1 MTTPELAGGLPRN
14 DDTVLV
20 RGINHLLAVVPHL
33 IGYRPDHSLV
43 VVATRLEG
51 TRHGVHR
58 GSVAFAARVDLPPP
72 THLPQLP
79 HALGGPL
86 RRVASEG
93 GQLMLHTFGYD
104 LPTGPDGEVDAGYA
118 EALLQ
123 TLESTAR
130 RAGAEL
136 HDLDLVRDQGREHRR
151 LLVATCRT
159 EEPWQ
164 PVPPAA
170 DVPAAADFVLQGRA
184 PLPSREVVAAAVRR
198 RDETAAAR
206 TDLALTLLA
215 ADPAKLDRDV
225 ALRAL
230 GAWVVHGSPSPG
242 ARERAWITAE
252 LHDRQVRDALLGRW
266 LPQMFDLHD
275 VLGPDDAAL
284 LARWVPPWPREDS
297 DAALDRLL
305 ELAAKVPVQLGAP
318 VVTVAAFVAWVH
330 GQGTVANE
338 ACDLALEVD
347 PDYRMAVLL
356 RECLDRGIKPT
367 RDGADRQERRARR
380 RGSDTAA

>member
-1 MTTPELAGGLPRN
+1 MTTPELAGGSPRN
-14 DDTVLV
+14 DETVLV
-20 RGINHLLAVVPHL
+20 RGINHLLALVPHL
-33 IGYRPDHSLV
+33 IGYQPDHSLV
-43 VVATRLEG
+43 VVATRLQS
-51 TRHGVHR
+51 TRQGVHR
-58 GSVAFAARVDLPPP
+58 GSVALAARIDLPPP
-72 THLPQLP
+72 TQLAQLP
-79 HALGGPL
+79 DALGGPL
-86 RRVASEG
+86 LRVASEG
-93 GQLMLHTFGYD
+93 GQVMLHTFGYD

-123 TLESTAR
+123 ALDRTAR

-136 HDLDLVRDQGREHRR
+136 HDLDLVRHQGREHRR
-151 LLVATCRT
+151 LIVATCRT
-159 EEPWQ
+159 DGPWQ

-170 DVPAAADFVLQGRA
+170 DVPATADFVLQGRA

-215 ADPAKLDRDV
+215 ADPTTLDPDA

-266 LPQMFDLHD
+266 LPQMFGLDD
-275 VLGPDDAAL
+275 ILGPDDAAL
-284 LARWVPPWPREDS
+284 FARRVPPWPQEDS

-305 ELAAKVPVQLGAP
+305 ELAARIPLVLAAP
-318 VVTVAAFVAWVH
+318 VVTVAAFVAWAH

-356 RECLDRGIKPT
+356 REGLDRGVKAP
-367 RDGADRQERRARR
+367 RAAGNRQERRAGR